1 MFTQVYSVMAAL
13 YITDGVLVKPQSAK
27 KGSDHPPRIMAWFAA

>member
-1 MFTQVYSVMAAL
+1 MFSQVYSVMAPL
-13 YITDGVLVKPQSAK
+13 YIAYGVFVKPYSAE